1 MTTAWGGQPP
11 GITGTH
17 WGHAG
22 IGVLGSEVLANTVGG
37 TQGAGIIIQA
47 TNNGVIP
54 SSEYRLYA
62 VTLPAG
68 FRINEDGSGSST
80 ASGIAVM
87 KLYKDGIE
95 L

>member
-11 GITGTH
+11 DITGTH
-17 WGHAG
+17 WGHTG
-22 IGVLGSEVLANTVGG
+22 IGVLGSEVLSATVGG
-37 TQGAGIIIQA
+37 TNGAGIIIQA
-47 TNNGVIP
+47 TNNGVVP
-54 SSEYRLYA
+54 TSEYRLFG
-62 VTLPAG
+62 VTIPAG
-68 FRINEDGSGSST
+68 FTINEDGSGTST